1 MEMDDIIQQKIR
13 RCSAVFLQTNAYRLG
28 LITHLQAASVPL
40 KDLSCLRDLERLIE
54 TATVSD
60 VMGAYHQLAVDDSS
74 LYTCI
79 GTSGPEP
86 LPDLPTL
93 PAADTAPGAQEVISN
108 PFLVRPHDTRM

>member
-1 MEMDDIIQQKIR
+1 M
-13 RCSAVFLQTNAYRLG
+13 
-28 LITHLQAASVPL
+28 PL

-93 PAADTAPGAQEVISN
+93 PAADAAPGAQEVIPEFTLSPVHN
-108 PFLVRPHDTRM
+108 IRVCSLQEN